1 VSGPSQQSTN
11 TVIIP
16 PGEGRKSYSP
26 VALAWYVE
34 NLELE
39 EEDTLKS
46 VVGPSILRIKP
57 EINVSVPL
65 APGSAATGAAE
76 LSPEEDFWSAFSSK
90 SAGYTPFGFKSDRP
104 HSIFFARFLNGS
116 ADTLFY
122 RFGGQLY
129 RFRGEKDEEDE
140 VVQSG
145 LTDLSRPRF
154 PDQYV
159 LINNQVIFSNGVDTA
174 LTISYDGTSEV
185 LGYNKVPSAPIL
197 SGPSQPDAHEVN
209 IFYPNS
215 QGYSWPGRIGT
226 PGDTLAGRKG
236 SLLSGQWYY
245 HFQYEDINGNLSE
258 FSARSEPVSTKAAQ
272 AQPFRSYNSK
282 TGKTVFETA
291 TSTTTDALNFNSD
304 GSEIDDLTRRFLVR
318 MSGDA
323 PEHTV
328 ATHIYRTPDTQHVDN
343 TPRFLVRV
351 PGSKTF
357 VYDDNLSDSE
367 LGSTWSEVVSV
378 PIFRVACAHQGRLII
393 GNTIGEPGLVRRSEV
408 NFPGTFLK
416 DDFIYPDSGGAEITG
431 LVSHN
436 GVLIAFTETAMYAVG
451 DDFTTP
457 QPISL
462 GIGCSAPRSIVARKD
477 GTLMW
482 LSRDGFYG
490 MKQLGS
496 IVRMSSPIDK
506 SFKSEI
512 NFAVLNM
519 AVATLDSNSGEYRCV
534 VAKTGESE
542 NRLMFCFDGQYWR
555 RQTLDLHF
563 ADITSTTDWRRH
575 VYAIG
580 SDPREKEVS
589 VFGTAARQAEPQ
601 HYTVPLHRVF
611 LLDHQTT
618 DWFGP
623 PRRIRYRSNWILSN
637 ESGLQPTNV
646 RSLYVG
652 LKDAWNGRAVVRIFK
667 NGSWK
672 PVQEMR
678 DLLLVG
684 VDDGSDVVTDTAG
697 DAELGKSRV
706 HDPRLFWRSVPVDLH
721 NVSSWAF
728 EIEIQGF
735 PQPLAEIAYGSGIL
749 WEANNHDRLALLN
762 AYKVVLPEMDT
773 SDVITYA
780 ESLSS
785 ALYPPEY
792 LESRASGIE
801 FPWLELGRV
810 RIAAFAFDTS
820 IATKGTPLGRVAR
833 RKDR

>member
-1 VSGPSQQSTN
+1 MSGPAQQSTN

-39 EEDTLKS
+39 DDDTLRS
-46 VVGPSILRIKP
+46 VVGPAMLRIKTDASTTESGFGTSPITP
-57 EINVSVPL
+57 ETDESL
-65 APGSAATGAAE
+65 TPGFV
-76 LSPEEDFWSAFSSK
+76 DY
-90 SAGYTPFGFKSDRP
+90 GYKTVRP
-104 HSIFFARFLNGS
+104 HSIFFARFLHGS
-116 ADTLFY
+116 ADALFY
-122 RFGGQLY
+122 RFGPTVY
-129 RFRGEKDEEDE
+129 RFRGEDGAEDE
-140 VVQSG
+140 PII
-145 LTDLSRPRF
+145 TDLTTSSGPQF

-159 LINNQVIFSNGVDTA
+159 VVNNQVIFTNGIDRARV
-174 LTISYDGTSEV
+174 ISYDGTSEV
-185 LGYNKVPSAPIL
+185 LGYTRKPSAPML
-197 SGPSQPDAHEVN
+197 AGPSQPDPSEVN
-209 IFYPNS
+209 LYYPNS

-226 PGDTLAGRKG
+226 PGDTLNGREG
-236 SLLSGQWYY
+236 SLLVGQWYY

-272 AQPFRSYNSK
+272 AQPFTSHSSV
-282 TGKTVFETA
+282 TGQSFRPGMRA
-291 TSTTTDALNFNSD
+291 DGDLWTTFNSD

-318 MSGDA
+318 MSGSA

-328 ATHIYRTPDTQHVDN
+328 ATHIYRTPDARHVDN
-343 TPRFLVRV
+343 IPRFLARV
-351 PGSKTF
+351 AGSTAF
-357 VYDDNLSDSE
+357 VYDDNLADSE
-367 LGSTWSEVVSV
+367 LGSPWTETVSV
-378 PIFRVACAHQGRLII
+378 PVFRVACAHQGRLII
-393 GNTIGEPGLVRRSEV
+393 GNISGDPGLVRRSDV
-408 NFPGTFLK
+408 NFPGTFLR
-416 DDFIYPDSGGAEITG
+416 DDSIYPDSGGADITG
-431 LVSHN
+431 LASHN
-436 GVLIAFTETAMYAVG
+436 GVLIAFTDSAMYAVG

-462 GIGCSAPRSIVARKD
+462 GIGCSSPRSIMALKD

-496 IVRMSSPIDK
+496 IVRMSAPIDK
-506 SFKSEI
+506 AFKSEI
-512 NFAVLNM
+512 SFSQMHM
-519 AVATLDSNSGEYRCV
+519 AVATIDSNSGEYRCV
-534 VAKTGESE
+534 VAPSGARHNS
-542 NRLMFCFDGQYWR
+542 LMFCFDGRYWR
-555 RQTLDLHF
+555 RQTLYLAL
-563 ADITSTTDWRRH
+563 ADICTTTDWRRH
-575 VYAIG
+575 TYAIG
-580 SDPREKEVS
+580 FDPREQSLELI
-589 VFGTAARQAEPQ
+589 GTTVRQTEASP
-601 HYTVPLHRVF
+601 YPVDLARVF

-652 LKDAWNGRAVVRIFK
+652 LKDAWDGYATVRIFK

-684 VDDGSDVVTDTAG
+684 VDDDSGVVTDIAG
-697 DAELGKSRV
+697 DAKLDTSRV

-728 EIEIQGF
+728 EIEYLGW
-735 PQPLAEIAYGSGIL
+735 PAPYLGADAREPSESKLAAEIAS
-749 WEANNHDRLALLN
+749 ALLLTID
-762 AYKVVLPEMDT
+762 KTVVGVDDLYWPELL
-773 SDVITYA
+773 
-780 ESLSS
+780 ESLSAGARTEGAPV
-785 ALYPPEY
+785 ALPT
-792 LESRASGIE
+792 
-801 FPWLELGRV
+801 LGRM
-810 RIAAFAFDTS
+810 RLAAFAFDTS